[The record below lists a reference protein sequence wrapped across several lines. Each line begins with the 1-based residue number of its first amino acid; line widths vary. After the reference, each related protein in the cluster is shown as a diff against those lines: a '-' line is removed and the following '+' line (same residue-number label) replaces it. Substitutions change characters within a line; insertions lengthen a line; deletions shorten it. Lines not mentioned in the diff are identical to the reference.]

1 MEKELFRDIRGYEG
15 LYQASTKGRVKSLS
29 RQKWNGY
36 QFITT
41 KERILAPR
49 IDNKGYV
56 HYALYKKGIRKDFKG
71 HYLILNTFV
80 KNVSNKKQIN
90 HKDGIKSNN
99 ALSNLE
105 YNTPSENIIH
115 AYENNLI
122 KNKKRKYKYNKQ
134 DPMVCL
140 DKYRSI
146 AIERATE
153 INSKPIYQ
161 YTMDGNTFIKK
172 WDSLRDAE
180 RYYNKRI
187 HVERGKSIGYLWK
200 RKEM

>member
-1 MEKELFRDIRGYEG
+1 MFRDIYGYEG
-15 LYQASTKGRVKSLS
+15 LYQASTKGRVKSLP
-29 RQKWNGY
+29 RKKWNGY
-36 QFITT
+36 QFVITE
-41 KERILAPR
+41 ERILTPR
-49 IDNKGYV
+49 INDKGYAC
-56 HYALYKKGIRKDFKG
+56 YALYKDGIRKDFKG
-71 HYLILNTFV
+71 HYLVLNTFV
-80 KNVSNKKQIN
+80 KNVSNKKQVN

-105 YNTPSENIIH
+105 YNTASENIIH

-122 KNKKRKYKYNKQ
+122 KNKKRKYKYNRQ

-140 DKYRSI
+140 NKYRSI
-146 AIERATE
+146 AIEKATE

-172 WDSLRDAE
+172 WDSVRDAE

-187 HVERGKSIGYLWK
+187 HIERGKSIGYVWK

>member
-1 MEKELFRDIRGYEG
+1 MKEAWKDIPGYEG
-15 LYQASTKGRVKSLS
+15 LYQASTNGKIKSLP
-29 RQKWNGY
+29 RKKWNGH

-41 KERILAPR
+41 KERILTPR
-49 IDNKGYV
+49 TDKKGYACYV
-56 HYALYKKGIRKDFKG
+56 LYKSGVRKNFKG
-71 HYLILNTFV
+71 HYLILNTFI

-99 ALSNLE
+99 ILSNLE
-105 YNTPSENIIH
+105 YSTPSENIIH

-122 KNKKRKYKYNKQ
+122 KNKKRKYKYNRQ
-134 DPMVCL
+134 NPMICL
-140 DKYRSI
+140 DKYRSV
-146 AIERATE
+146 AIEKAIQ

-161 YTMDGNTFIKK
+161 YSLDSNIFIKK
-172 WDSLRDAE
+172 WDSVRDAE

-187 HVERGKSIGYLWK
+187 HIERGKSIGYVWK